1 LLPCFE
7 MMRARSGLFVM
18 LVGASLSLI
27 GCGGS
32 TPRDINFGKDAGADF
47 TPPDLATPVDATGA
61 AGTIDATGAA
71 GSTGGASGAGGD
83 TSGAAGAGGA
93 AGGGGATTAGDGAV
107 SDGAEG

>member
-1 LLPCFE
+1 
-7 MMRARSGLFVM
+7 MMRARSGLSVM

-32 TPRDINFGKDAGADF
+32 TPRDMYFGKDAGADF

-61 AGTIDATGAA
+61 AGAA
-71 GSTGGASGAGGD
+71 GSSAGASGAGGD

-93 AGGGGATTAGDGAV
+93 AGADATSDAGDGAV
-107 SDGAEG
+107 SDGAAG